1 MNMEDYLI
9 QLAQEYLTPFDGEVY
24 WNKKKHRFEIY
35 GTIFSANTSH
45 IALTDVDE
53 VTSTED
59 VIEFTDGFCFYDE
72 KYPVSSHEF
81 LAGFP
86 FSRKRGLEKGIL
98 KGAMVYFAE
107 ILASGEKE
115 LAAFLTQ
122 DDEDLFELSY
132 SKEALKKYL
141 IKYQEEKELISYPK
155 F

>member
-1 MNMEDYLI
+1 
-9 QLAQEYLTPFDGEVY
+9 
-24 WNKKKHRFEIY
+24 
-35 GTIFSANTSH
+35 
-45 IALTDVDE
+45 
-53 VTSTED
+53 
-59 VIEFTDGFCFYDE
+59 
-72 KYPVSSHEF
+72 
-81 LAGFP
+81 
-86 FSRKRGLEKGIL
+86 
-98 KGAMVYFAE
+98 MVYFAE